1 LTSENQNPLALA
13 LQEEIEVI
21 KPQTITRSLNE
32 ITVIIMFP
40 NMAVNFHKTFMVD
53 TRINNTFSFD
63 GQNYIIPAQKAY
75 HYFPSFWDFPRK
87 WAAWFSRH
95 RTWAFFL
102 DVFKL
107 AKNSSRELGFLYVK
121 GQANPIDLD
130 EFKQQ
135 HDWALDNYNLRR
147 NRSIAGHY
155 AAVTRKLKGQR
166 DFMSSLGWIVILI
179 IGVVAIIS
187 VIAFISAN
195 PGLLHQAAQN
205 ATVTPAPIIG
215 GP

>member
-1 LTSENQNPLALA
+1 MIYENRKPLAA
-13 LQEEIEVI
+13 A
-21 KPQTITRSLNE
+21 LNE

-40 NMAVNFHKTFMVD
+40 DEKVNFHKTFMAD
-53 TRINNTFSFD
+53 TRINNTFAFD
-63 GQNYIIPAQKAY
+63 NFTYTIPAQKAL

-87 WAAWFSRH
+87 WAAWFNRH
-95 RTWAFFL
+95 KTWAVFL

-107 AKNSSRELGFLYVK
+107 AKNYSKEIGFLYVK

-130 EFKQQ
+130 RFTLK

-147 NRSIAGHY
+147 NRSIPGHY
-155 AAVTRKLKGQR
+155 KAVQNKLKGQR
-166 DFMSSLGWIVILI
+166 DIMGSLSWIVILI

-187 VIAFISAN
+187 VLAFFASN
-195 PGLLHQAAQN
+195 PGLLHQAAN
-205 ATVTPAPIIG
+205 ATATLTPGPG